1 MLLMITTVK
10 LVLMTVLVVMVVTG
24 EVIDAVDDYNGKV
37 GVDDSVGG
45 HGGNRG
51 GYRCC

>member
-1 MLLMITTVK
+1 
-10 LVLMTVLVVMVVTG
+10 MTVLVVMVVTG
-24 EVIDAVDDYNGKV
+24 EVIGVVDDYNGKR

-45 HGGNRG
+45 HGGNSG

>member
-1 MLLMITTVK
+1 M
-10 LVLMTVLVVMVVTG
+10 VLMTVLVVMVVTV
-24 EVIDAVDDYNGKV
+24 EVADVVDEYNGKG

-45 HGGNRG
+45 HGGNSV